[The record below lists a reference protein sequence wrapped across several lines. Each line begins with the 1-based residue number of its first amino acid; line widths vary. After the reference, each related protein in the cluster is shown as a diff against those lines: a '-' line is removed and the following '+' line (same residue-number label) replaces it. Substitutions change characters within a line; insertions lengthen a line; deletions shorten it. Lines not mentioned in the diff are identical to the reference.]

1 VTDTEPLS
9 RCASIRTVAAQPGR
23 LQLVETS
30 EAREPLCGHHAGG
43 LLLSHDRSLHL
54 ASQLRALCD
63 QAAGVPAGTDARLVY
78 PAGGCAG
85 GEARGRA
92 MAEGIRDSSM
102 RGLRDL
108 GAGILARLPAG
119 GDRGDA
125 SVSGHLGDC
134 SAHGPMV
141 LDRAL
146 DRASGGLME
155 VLNQGCGVELWCE
168 NRCGRPLHSCPGVPR
183 RRAVVCE
190 RL

>member
-9 RCASIRTVAAQPGR
+9 RSASIRTVATQPGR
-23 LQLVETS
+23 LQLAEASET
-30 EAREPLCGHHAGG
+30 REPLCGHHAGD
-43 LLLSHDRSLHL
+43 LLLSRDRSLHL

-63 QAAGVPAGTDARLVY
+63 QAAGVPAGTDAGFVY
-78 PAGGCAG
+78 PAGGG
-85 GEARGRA
+85 GEASERT
-92 MAEGIRDSSM
+92 MAESIRDSSM

-168 NRCGRPLHSCPGVPR
+168 NRCGRLH
-183 RRAVVCE
+183 
-190 RL
+190 